1 MSDLVTFLGN
11 DPWLFVLHSG
21 MYFECS
27 KCVLNTIVTMQWTN
41 RKLGRD
47 ILNVSVQGIGVTA
60 QIWSEK
66 TNISVMVRT
75 LEAVDLCTPGN
86 RFPRIL
92 APWVRSI

>member
-1 MSDLVTFLGN
+1 
-11 DPWLFVLHSG
+11 

-27 KCVLNTIVTMQWTN
+27 KCVLNTSVTLRWTN

-47 ILNVSVQGIGVTA
+47 ILNISVQGIGVTA
-60 QIWSEK
+60 QMWSEK
-66 TNISVMVRT
+66 TNVSVMVRT
-75 LEAVDLCTPGN
+75 LEAVDLWTPGN